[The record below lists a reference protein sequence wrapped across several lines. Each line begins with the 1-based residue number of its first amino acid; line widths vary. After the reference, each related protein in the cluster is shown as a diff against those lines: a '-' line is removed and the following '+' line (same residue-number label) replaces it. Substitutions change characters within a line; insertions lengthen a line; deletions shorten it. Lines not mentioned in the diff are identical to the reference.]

1 MGRDLLVVQ
10 LEGYAPIFRFA
21 LWPFMAGLESPT
33 QPPRSRP
40 RQYRFPLVLVAAAL
54 SVGVGLDAG
63 LDLSPIFLAVLAGL
77 SLPVWGLLFWKRRN
91 HTAQVALLLG
101 IVACGGVL
109 HHRHWHAYR
118 QDEIALAASET
129 RRPIAIE
136 GTVLDAPRLIPA
148 GEPHPFASFTP
159 TDVTKVPLQVTAA
172 RDGTQWNSVSGN
184 VSLIVH
190 ADELTVRP
198 GDKVRVFCQFSSSA
212 PTLNP
217 GEFDFARYA
226 RAQRSLVFCR
236 AHYPECIRVVAAAK
250 GWSARGLL
258 AELRAGV
265 AESLRRVVRPEAYP
279 MAETVLLGRRER
291 LDPAITEAFVETG
304 TVHLLALSGLHLGVL
319 SLLIYRGAR
328 LLPLPSW
335 GPPLLLLL
343 FTAGYLLLVDV
354 RAPIVRASILILAIY
369 SGQLLYRGHHFAN
382 SLAAAWILVLA
393 INPTSM
399 FQAGP
404 QLSFLAVG
412 TLVWLGTISGRFGS
426 TDPLVVL
433 IRKTRPWPQRMAA
446 WGLEWLKRAYVASL
460 VVWLVTLPLVML
472 HFQVASPATVLLSP
486 FLMIPLALALISG
499 LGAVVLDVIWPT
511 AASGLGGVMSWLL
524 TWIEW
529 VVFQAH
535 AVSFDP
541 GHVPGPPVWW
551 AAGFYVLVV
560 GGGYLYLGRRCR
572 LPRLVVVAAV
582 WVAIG
587 LGQSLVIDQWRD
599 QRPELRCTFLA
610 VGHGTSVLLELPE
623 GRTILYDCGRLGSP
637 ERASEIASAMLL
649 SRGIRHLDAVVLS
662 HEDVDHYNGLPGL
675 MDRISVGVVYASWPM
690 LRDPSSMG
698 ERLWDEVERKGIP
711 VKQVAASDR
720 LDLPG
725 GVEISVLHPAG
736 RGVLGSDNANSVVL
750 LIEYAG
756 HRIMLP
762 GDLESPGL
770 EWLLAE
776 QPIPC
781 DVVMAPHHG
790 SQNSHP
796 AAFYPWC
803 QPKWVVV
810 SSGSRV
816 VEGLDAATI
825 QTLDSPPEI
834 LSTARD
840 GAVEVVLR
848 ADRPPQVTSF
858 RGSVGVAG
866 R

>member
-1 MGRDLLVVQ
+1 
-10 LEGYAPIFRFA
+10 
-21 LWPFMAGLESPT
+21 MAGAETST
-33 QPPRSRP
+33 DPPRSRP

-63 LDLSPIFLAVLAGL
+63 LDLAPIFLPTLAVL
-77 SLPVWGLLFWKRRN
+77 SLPVWGLLFWQRRYRA
-91 HTAQVALLLG
+91 AQVTLLLG

-109 HHRHWHAYR
+109 HHRHWHQYR

-136 GTVLDAPRLIPA
+136 GLVLDAPRLIPA

-172 RDGTQWNSVSGN
+172 RDGTQWRTVSGN

-190 ADELTVRP
+190 VDEMTVRP

-212 PTLNP
+212 PPLNP

-226 RAQRSLVFCR
+226 RTQRSLVFCR
-236 AHYPECIRVVAAAK
+236 ANFPECVRVVAQAE
-250 GWSARGLL
+250 GWTARGAL

-265 AESLRRVVRPEAYP
+265 AESLRRVVQPEAYP
-279 MAETVLLGRRER
+279 MAETVLLGRREM

-319 SLLIYRGAR
+319 ALLFYGGAR

-343 FTAGYLLLVDV
+343 FTVGYLLLVDV
-354 RAPIVRASILILAIY
+354 RAPIVRASILIVAIY
-369 SGQLLYRGHHFAN
+369 TGQLLYRGHHFAN
-382 SLAAAWILVLA
+382 SLAAAWILVVAL
-393 INPTSM
+393 NPTSM
-399 FQAGP
+399 FQAGT
-404 QLSFLAVG
+404 QLSFVAVG
-412 TLVWLGTISGRFGS
+412 TLVWLGTISGRFGP

-433 IRKTRPWPQRMAA
+433 IRNTRPWPRRLARR
-446 WGLEWLKRAYVASL
+446 GLGRLSQAYVASL

-472 HFQVASPATVLLSP
+472 HFHVASPATVLLSP
-486 FLMIPLALALISG
+486 LLMIPLALALISG

-511 AASGLGGVMSWLL
+511 AALGLGGVMSWLL
-524 TWIEW
+524 TSMEWI
-529 VVFQAH
+529 VLQAH
-535 AVSFDP
+535 TVSFAP
-541 GHVPGPPVWW
+541 GHVPGPPIWW
-551 AAGFYVLVV
+551 AAGFYALVL
-560 GGGYLYLGRRCR
+560 GSGYLYLGRRCR
-572 LPRLVVVAAV
+572 LPKLVVAV
-582 WVAIG
+582 TLWVAIG
-587 LGQSLVIDQWRD
+587 LGQSLAVDQWRD

-637 ERASEIASAMLL
+637 QRASEIASATLL

-675 MDRISVGVVYASWPM
+675 LDRFSVGVVYASWPM
-690 LRDPSSMG
+690 LRDPSPLG
-698 ERLWDEVERKGIP
+698 ERLWEEVERHGVP
-711 VKQVAASDR
+711 VKRVQASDR

-756 HRIMLP
+756 QRILLP

-790 SQNSHP
+790 SRNSHP
-796 AAFYPWC
+796 EAFYPWC
-803 QPKWVVV
+803 QPQWVVV
-810 SSGSRV
+810 SSGSLEV
-816 VEGLDAATI
+816 VGLDEATI
-825 QTLDSPPEI
+825 QTLDSPPKI

-858 RGSVGVAG
+858 RGSVGGA
-866 R
+866 RR